1 MGLGRAARPAAVVGW
16 VVPRFRVCE
25 HPGRFTR
32 DTMRPMCQARSDHL
46 GWPAQESDEY
56 PFASTAENAKNPAFD
71 YSTRPIARADNQA
84 GAGYLGGWY
93 HSQRILQG
101 GQVLRQRPVRL
112 GMRHQHHVLREGAPM
127 ESGSATAIVDDRL
140 ATSANWDQRVT
151 VTLEMYEPGEPHSE
165 LGPE

>member
-1 MGLGRAARPAAVVGW
+1 
-16 VVPRFRVCE
+16 
-25 HPGRFTR
+25 
-32 DTMRPMCQARSDHL
+32 MRPVCQARSDHL
-46 GWPAQESDEY
+46 GWPAQECDEY
-56 PFASTAENAKNPAFD
+56 PSASTAKNAKNPAFD

-151 VTLEMYEPGEPHSE
+151 VTLEMYEPGEPHPE